1 MTEQRIGQNSRW
13 ARFRKKLRES
23 TPYLA
28 VTTLV
33 SLFIVAYLFH
43 RIFITVPA
51 GSAGVHF
58 AWLGDG
64 TNVNEV
70 YGEGLHIIAPWNT
83 LTVYN
88 MRVQEIDK
96 DFSVLTSDGL
106 AIEATMSI
114 RFRPSSRLV
123 GMLHKEHGPNY
134 IDSYLMA
141 ELGSSARRIVG
152 LVTPSEFYSSARD
165 SVEEA
170 IDLHLRWE
178 LREFDE
184 FKTTDWPNPPGY
196 DSWLATEAESLIET
210 RSLNDK
216 SAKSLKN
223 AVYDSLNLALIYNG
237 IHNKE
242 LRESLVSAGPTISY
256 YLMRARMD
264 SLEDKLKVTL
274 AQLNALE
281 TVLADSDDERMTGLY
296 YLTAEEG
303 DSTIVAVYDS
313 LRVVSEKV
321 KATIV
326 RNNYKLGLV
335 VRSYDRHFMAIDI
348 HDVLI
353 KNITLPP
360 QIAGAIQNK
369 LEQEQVAEE
378 FKFRVARERQEAIRK
393 RIEAEGIRDFQSIVA
408 GGITDDLL
416 RWKGIEATL
425 ELSQSDNAKIIIVGG
440 SEDGLP
446 LILNTQ

>member
-1 MTEQRIGQNSRW
+1 MTEQRIVQNSRW
-13 ARFRKKLRES
+13 ARFREKLRES
-23 TPYLA
+23 TPYLV

-64 TNVNEV
+64 TNVNDV

-83 LTVYN
+83 LTIYN
-88 MRVQEIDK
+88 MRVQEVDQ
-96 DFSVLTSDGL
+96 DFAVLTSDGL

-114 RFRPSSRLV
+114 RFRPSPRLV

-134 IDSYLMA
+134 VDSYLMA
-141 ELGSSARRIVG
+141 ELGSSARRIIG

-165 SVEEA
+165 SVEDA

-184 FKTTDWPNPPGY
+184 FKNTNWPHPPGY
-196 DSWLATEAESLIET
+196 EIWLATEADSLIET
-210 RSLNDK
+210 RSLTDK
-216 SAKSLKN
+216 ATKSLKN
-223 AVYDSLNLALIYNG
+223 AVYDSLNMALIYNG
-237 IHNKE
+237 IPEKE
-242 LRESLVSAGPTISY
+242 LRESLVRRGPANSY
-256 YLMRARMD
+256 HLMRARMD
-264 SLEDKLKVTL
+264 SLEDKLKLNL
-274 AQLNALE
+274 AQLVALE
-281 TVLADSDDERMTGLY
+281 TVLFDSDDERVTGLY
-296 YLTAEEG
+296 HLTAEPG
-303 DSTIVAVYDS
+303 DSIIVAYYDS
-313 LRVVSEKV
+313 VKVVSEGV
-321 KATIV
+321 KAILV
-326 RNNYKLGLV
+326 DHNHKLDLV
-335 VRSYDRHFMAIDI
+335 VRSYDHNFMALDI

-378 FKFRVARERQEAIRK
+378 FKFRVVRERQEAIRK
-393 RIEAEGIRDFQSIVA
+393 RIEAEGIKDFQAIVA

-440 SEDGLP
+440 GEDGLP